1 MAHFTHGISHDTA
14 AFNGHRYS
22 PESLSHPLLRDARR
36 KPHLIDSLL
45 RPRLYSPDLPDELET
60 LMKEHVSTMAT
71 PGVSQGTL
79 RSRPRWFYANCT
91 IFGLLLGRAFALLS
105 TPTRPPSSLRSLAD
119 FPFPRLPLELR
130 LIIYEHYKRDL
141 AQRERYWAV
150 MTHLFVKGLWSG
162 ADAEEGAR
170 FTTGVVML
178 ASGHAMSRCAR
189 HLQGRGTHYVWWS
202 ESIAGMEH
210 VWSFWNLRQAL
221 LDTKKLPRDNSDY
234 SKVFTA
240 EDPDSRDHH
249 ARMTTY
255 VSREVLSVLDWARE
269 HVEASERDCV
279 PQEIVARVLI
289 PLVEKGEARAI
300 WVETGLLPA
309 VFETRFVG
317 EKESELRTAGF
328 LLY

>member
-1 MAHFTHGISHDTA
+1 MTDSTHGISHDTA

-22 PESLSHPLLRDARR
+22 PESLSHPLLRAARR
-36 KPHLIDSLL
+36 SPHLIDSLL
-45 RPRLYSPDLPDELET
+45 RPRLHSPTLPDELEA

-79 RSRPRWFYANCT
+79 RSRPRWFYANCA
-91 IFGLLLGRAFALLS
+91 IFGLLLGRAFTLLS
-105 TPTRPPSSLRSLAD
+105 TPTRPPSSLNSLAE
-119 FPFPRLPLELR
+119 FPFPRLPPELR

-141 AQRERYWAV
+141 AQRSRYWDV
-150 MTHLFVKGLWSG
+150 MTRLFVKGLWSG

-170 FTTGVVML
+170 FATGIVML
-178 ASGHAMSRCAR
+178 VSGHAMSRCAR
-189 HLQGRGTHYVWWS
+189 TLQGRGTHYVWWS
-202 ESIAGMEH
+202 ESIEGMEH

-221 LDTKKLPRDNSDY
+221 LDTKRLRRDNTDY

-240 EDPDSRDHH
+240 NDPDSRDNYE
-249 ARMTTY
+249 RMTTY
-255 VSREVLSVLDWARE
+255 VSSEVLGVLDWARE

-279 PQEIVARVLI
+279 PQEIVARVLK
-289 PLVEKGEARAI
+289 PLVEEGEARAI

-309 VFETRFVG
+309 VFERRFVE

-328 LLY
+328 LVY